1 MHAMLATHRLCLVV
15 LFAIAVGCG
24 PNTRR
29 DSELTLHDMI
39 GHEVSLTGTLR
50 GPGEFGTILNTSLG
64 QLYLVGD
71 AGDPRWSFARN
82 MDNRLYTVTGILL
95 LHRAGEPTD
104 SPTATAA
111 DYYYF
116 EGPTTKVELAEVTQ

>member
-1 MHAMLATHRLCLVV
+1 MHAMHRLCLVA
-15 LFAIAVGCG
+15 LLTLTLGCG

-29 DSELTLHDMI
+29 DSELTLQDMV
-39 GHEVSLTGTLR
+39 GHEVSLAGTLR
-50 GPGEFGTILNTSLG
+50 GPGEFGTILNTPLG
-64 QLYLVGD
+64 QVYLVGE
-71 AGDPRWSFARN
+71 AGDPRWSSARN

-104 SPTATAA
+104 SPEATAA

-116 EGPTTKVELAEVTQ
+116 EGPTTRVEVAEVTQ